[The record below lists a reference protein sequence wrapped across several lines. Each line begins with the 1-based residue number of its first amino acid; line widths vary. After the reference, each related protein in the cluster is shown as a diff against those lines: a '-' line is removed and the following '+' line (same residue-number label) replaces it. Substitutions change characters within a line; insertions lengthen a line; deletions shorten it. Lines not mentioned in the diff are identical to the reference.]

1 MKTYKNTRARKLCGS
16 FAEAGCGSEKKYVF
30 LHGRGSWRKL
40 RGSVFAEVFFLSFCS
55 NFVFHDLFPKNN
67 LIFRIFAT
75 TATTTTT
82 NEDDD
87 GAKTVVGISPPT
99 TA

>member
-1 MKTYKNTRARKLCGS
+1 MRGSCAEALRKLDAEVNKIMFFCTV
-16 FAEAGCGSEKKYVF
+16 AEA
-30 LHGRGSWRKL
+30 RGS
-40 RGSVFAEVFFLSFCS
+40 SAEVFSRKFFFLSFCS

-67 LIFRIFAT
+67 LFFRIFAT

>member
-1 MKTYKNTRARKLCGS
+1 MRGSCAEALRKLV
-16 FAEAGCGSEKKYVF
+16 AEVNKIMFF
-30 LHGRGSWRKL
+30 LHGRGSSRKL

>member
-1 MKTYKNTRARKLCGS
+1 MKTYKNTRAQKLCGS
-16 FAEAGCGSEKKYVF
+16 FAEAGCGSEKIMFFCTVAEA
-30 LHGRGSWRKL
+30 RGS
-40 RGSVFAEVFFLSFCS
+40 SAEVFSRKCFFLSFCS
-55 NFVFHDLFPKNN
+55 NFAFHDLFPKNN

-87 GAKTVVGISPPT
+87 RAKTVVGISPPT